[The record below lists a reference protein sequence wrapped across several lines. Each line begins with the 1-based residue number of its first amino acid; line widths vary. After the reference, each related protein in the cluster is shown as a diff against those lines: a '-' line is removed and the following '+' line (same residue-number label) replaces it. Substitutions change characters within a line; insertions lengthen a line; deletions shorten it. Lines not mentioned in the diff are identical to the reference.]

1 MGKRQIIKIDEDL
14 CNGCGL
20 CVPACAEG
28 ALEVRDGKVRV
39 VAEIL
44 CDGLGACL
52 GECPEGALVVEE
64 REAAEFDEAAV
75 ERRLREIGRLPETP
89 AAARGHDDGWMPRL
103 ARALAR
109 TRSGRRRRGSEP
121 AAGAED
127 PTAPRRACSNIGPS
141 SWLWSTPWRRSCG
154 GQTCLISAD
163 CVPVAYRRFH
173 EDFLTDR
180 RVVVAC
186 PKLDDARAHMEKL
199 VDLFQASRPRSV
211 TVVRMEV
218 PCCYG
223 LMALTE
229 QAAEIAGLQ
238 VPVEEVVITVS
249 GGRQVAVP
257 AVC

>member
-1 MGKRQIIKIDEDL
+1 MRKRQIIKIDEDL
-14 CNGCGL
+14 CNGCGV

-28 ALEVRDGKVRV
+28 ALEVRDGKVHV

-64 REAAEFDEAAV
+64 REAIEFDQAAV
-75 ERRLREIGRLPETP
+75 EKRLQEIGRVPESAETRVVP
-89 AAARGHDDGWMPRL
+89 AGGCPGSL
-103 ARALAR
+103 ARSLERAPDPVGAGVTAESSDR
-109 TRSGRRRRGSEP
+109 ASESMLEHWP
-121 AAGAED
+121 VQLTLVN
-127 PTAPRRACSNIGPS
+127 PMAPFLREAD
-141 SWLWSTPWRRSCG
+141 L
-154 GQTCLISAD
+154 LISAD

-173 EDFLTDR
+173 EDFLRDR

-199 VDLFQASRPRSV
+199 VDLFQASRPKSV

-229 QAAEIAGLQ
+229 QAAELAGLQ
-238 VPVEEVVITVS
+238 VPVQEVVITVS

>member
-1 MGKRQIIKIDEDL
+1 MPTG
-14 CNGCGL
+14 GCPGSL
-20 CVPACAEG
+20 ARSLERAPATVGAGVAAEHSDRD
-28 ALEVRDGKVRV
+28 AESMLEHWPVQ
-39 VAEIL
+39 L
-44 CDGLGACL
+44 T
-52 GECPEGALVVEE
+52 LVNPMSPFL
-64 REAAEFDEAAV
+64 READ
-75 ERRLREIGRLPETP
+75 L
-89 AAARGHDDGWMPRL
+89 
-103 ARALAR
+103 
-109 TRSGRRRRGSEP
+109 
-121 AAGAED
+121 
-127 PTAPRRACSNIGPS
+127 
-141 SWLWSTPWRRSCG
+141 
-154 GQTCLISAD
+154 LISAD

-199 VDLFQASRPRSV
+199 VDLFQASRPKSV

-229 QAAEIAGLQ
+229 QAAELAGLQ

>member
-14 CNGCGL
+14 CNGCGV

-28 ALEVRDGKVRV
+28 ALELRDGKVRV

-64 REAAEFDEAAV
+64 REAVEFDEAAV
-75 ERRLREIGRLPETP
+75 EMRLREIS
-89 AAARGHDDGWMPRL
+89 
-103 ARALAR
+103 RAP
-109 TRSGRRRRGSEP
+109 EP
-121 AAGAED
+121 AAMPTGGCPGSLARSLERAPATVGAGVAAE
-127 PTAPRRACSNIGPS
+127 
-141 SWLWSTPWRRSCG
+141 RSDRDAESMLEHWPV
-154 GQTCLISAD
+154 QLTLVNPMSPFLREADLLISAD

-199 VDLFQASRPRSV
+199 VDLFQASRPKSV

-229 QAAEIAGLQ
+229 QAAELAGLQ

>member
-28 ALEVRDGKVRV
+28 ALELRDGKVRV

-64 REAAEFDEAAV
+64 REAVEFDEAAV
-75 ERRLREIGRLPETP
+75 EMRLREIGRAP
-89 AAARGHDDGWMPRL
+89 
-103 ARALAR
+103 
-109 TRSGRRRRGSEP
+109 EP
-121 AAGAED
+121 AAMPTGGCPGSLARSLKRAPATVGAGVAAE
-127 PTAPRRACSNIGPS
+127 
-141 SWLWSTPWRRSCG
+141 RSDRDAESMLEHWPV
-154 GQTCLISAD
+154 QLTLVNPMSPFLREADLLISAD

-199 VDLFQASRPRSV
+199 VDLFQASRPKSV

-229 QAAEIAGLQ
+229 QAAELAGLQ

>member
-14 CNGCGL
+14 CNGCGV

-28 ALEVRDGKVRV
+28 ALEVRDGKVHV

-64 REAAEFDEAAV
+64 REATDFDEAAV
-75 ERRLREIGRLPETP
+75 EKRLQEIGRVP
-89 AAARGHDDGWMPRL
+89 ASAERRAIPTGGCPGSL
-103 ARALAR
+103 ARSFERFPVGVGVTTEGFDRASESMLEHWPVQLALVN
-109 TRSGRRRRGSEP
+109 
-121 AAGAED
+121 
-127 PTAPRRACSNIGPS
+127 PTAPFLQGAD
-141 SWLWSTPWRRSCG
+141 L
-154 GQTCLISAD
+154 LISAD

-199 VDLFQASRPRSV
+199 VDLFQASRPKSV

-229 QAAEIAGLQ
+229 QAAELAGLQ

>member
-1 MGKRQIIKIDEDL
+1 MMGKRQIIKIDEGL
-14 CNGCGL
+14 CNGCGQ

-39 VAEIL
+39 VAELL

-75 ERRLREIGRLPETP
+75 EQRLREIGRLPE
-89 AAARGHDDGWMPRL
+89 AAAAPMSTGGCPGSL
-103 ARALAR
+103 ARSLER
-109 TRSGRRRRGSEP
+109 TAVAG
-121 AAGAED
+121 AAGAAVGVAAEAD
-127 PTAPRRACSNIGPS
+127 RSGESLLEHWPVQLTLVNPMAPFLRGSD
-141 SWLWSTPWRRSCG
+141 L
-154 GQTCLISAD
+154 LISAD

-229 QAAEIAGLQ
+229 QAAQLAGLK

-257 AVC
+257 AMC

>member
-64 REAAEFDEAAV
+64 REAVEFDEAAV
-75 ERRLREIGRLPETP
+75 EERLREIGRVP
-89 AAARGHDDGWMPRL
+89 
-103 ARALAR
+103 
-109 TRSGRRRRGSEP
+109 EP
-121 AAGAED
+121 AAMPTGGCPGSLARSLERVPATVGAGVVAGSLDRDAESMLEHW
-127 PTAPRRACSNIGPS
+127 PVQLTLVNPMAPFLREAD
-141 SWLWSTPWRRSCG
+141 L
-154 GQTCLISAD
+154 LISAD

-180 RVVVAC
+180 RVVLAC

-199 VDLFQASRPRSV
+199 VDLFQASRPKSV

-229 QAAEIAGLQ
+229 QAAELAGLD

>member
-20 CVPACAEG
+20 CVPACTEG
-28 ALEVRDGKVRV
+28 ALELRDGKVRV

-64 REAAEFDEAAV
+64 REAVEFDEAAV
-75 ERRLREIGRLPETP
+75 EERLREIGRVPEPEAVP
-89 AAARGHDDGWMPRL
+89 AAMTTGGCPGSL
-103 ARALAR
+103 ARSLERAPVAVGAGI
-109 TRSGRRRRGSEP
+109 SAGSSDR
-121 AAGAED
+121 AAESMLEHW
-127 PTAPRRACSNIGPS
+127 PVQLTLVNPMAPFLREAD
-141 SWLWSTPWRRSCG
+141 L
-154 GQTCLISAD
+154 LISAD

-199 VDLFQASRPRSV
+199 VDLFQASRPKSV

-229 QAAEIAGLQ
+229 QAAELAGLQ

>member
-28 ALEVRDGKVRV
+28 ALELRDGKVRV
-39 VAEIL
+39 VAELL

-64 REAAEFDEAAV
+64 REAVEFDEAAV
-75 ERRLREIGRLPETP
+75 EERLREIGRAPQP
-89 AAARGHDDGWMPRL
+89 ASMTAGIATSGCPGSL
-103 ARALAR
+103 ARSLERAPA
-109 TRSGRRRRGSEP
+109 TVGVGVVAGSP
-121 AAGAED
+121 DRDAESMLEHW
-127 PTAPRRACSNIGPS
+127 PVQLTLVNPMAPFLREAD
-141 SWLWSTPWRRSCG
+141 L
-154 GQTCLISAD
+154 LISAD

-186 PKLDDARAHMEKL
+186 PKLDDAQAHMEKL
-199 VDLFQASRPRSV
+199 VDLFQASRPKSV

-229 QAAEIAGLQ
+229 QAAELAGLQ

>member
-28 ALEVRDGKVRV
+28 ALELRDGKVRV

-64 REAAEFDEAAV
+64 REAVEFDEAAV
-75 ERRLREIGRLPETP
+75 EERLREIGRVPEPVAVP
-89 AAARGHDDGWMPRL
+89 AAMATGGCPGSL
-103 ARALAR
+103 ARSLERAPVAVGAGV
-109 TRSGRRRRGSEP
+109 TAEGSDR
-121 AAGAED
+121 AAESMLEHW
-127 PTAPRRACSNIGPS
+127 PVQLTLVNPMAPFLREAD
-141 SWLWSTPWRRSCG
+141 L
-154 GQTCLISAD
+154 LISAD

-229 QAAEIAGLQ
+229 QAAELAGLQ
-238 VPVEEVVITVS
+238 APVEEVVITVS